1 MVKSS
6 FKRGARFMCC
16 GQGARPVR
24 PATLRSEGSA
34 TPAWS
39 RRDLC
44 QPRAFSRT
52 ADPSCSHSSL
62 LTHSKHEIHV
72 QARQRHITQ
81 KPNET
86 SGVISSTRSIAVTYI
101 EPETLQLLVVLLN
114 STGNLSSRSFPSHRL
129 RDFKPAR

>member
-44 QPRAFSRT
+44 QPEGALILALIAVNSQ
-52 ADPSCSHSSL
+52 
-62 LTHSKHEIHV
+62 
-72 QARQRHITQ
+72 QARNA
-81 KPNET
+81 PASET
-86 SGVISSTRSIAVTYI
+86 KAYHA
-101 EPETLQLLVVLLN
+101 ETK
-114 STGNLSSRSFPSHRL
+114 
-129 RDFKPAR
+129 RDIRCYFLD